1 MNSEGTDVYLVQ
13 STKITGNLSLRL
25 PLCVILILCVR
36 KKKPKQPNPLKESV
50 DLATNE
56 RKRKIKQTN
65 PFPGNKDESHF
76 PLSCL
81 CT

>member
-36 KKKPKQPNPLKESV
+36 KKNQNNQILSKQASIQRPMKEK
-50 DLATNE
+50 E
-56 RKRKIKQTN
+56 K
-65 PFPGNKDESHF
+65 
-76 PLSCL
+76 
-81 CT
+81 

>member
-36 KKKPKQPNPLKESV
+36 KKNQNNQSSQ
-50 DLATNE
+50 
-56 RKRKIKQTN
+56 RKRRSSDQWKKKE
-65 PFPGNKDESHF
+65 NKTENSF
-76 PLSCL
+76 SW
-81 CT
+81 